1 MWYEALGISDL
12 SLMAEY
18 TKIRPYVYTHDNP
31 KNTYTSYEQL
41 VGHKIGPNAD
51 EIFVKAAYNLSPW
64 VRPALSYSYT
74 RKGENIV
81 DDDGTLIR
89 NVGSDVFQPW
99 RNGVDSDNATFLD
112 GNRVNTTELIFYL
125 RVEPF
130 RDIIFDISY
139 NYISSDHVSEGYT
152 DNLSYAQLLMTLQ
165 F

>member
-1 MWYEALGISDL
+1 M
-12 SLMAEY
+12 
-18 TKIRPYVYTHDNP
+18 
-31 KNTYTSYEQL
+31 
-41 VGHKIGPNAD
+41 
-51 EIFVKAAYNLSPW
+51 KAAYNLSPW

-99 RNGVDSDNATFLD
+99 RSGVDSDNATFLD

-139 NYISSDHVSEGYT
+139 NYFSSDNVSEGYT